1 MLDKNKP
8 KGYYTKEELRKEKAK
23 KNYQKTIASGMSV
36 PTVQKTSYSGPG
48 MTGTSF
54 IGPKRQEAKA
64 TEQPKPKATP
74 SRMVPRT
81 TKVEAKSAG
90 VKMELGSKEID
101 SPTSFRSNDLPKI
114 KKASGKT
121 DTGLKEQKRALKM
134 QKLRAKGEAAIASGN
149 QETARRLRKRYERQK
164 SKLGK

>member
-1 MLDKNKP
+1 MLDKQ
-8 KGYYTKEELRKEKAK
+8 KGYYTKEELKKEKAK

-36 PTVQKTSYSGPG
+36 PTVQKAGYSGPG

-54 IGPKRQEAKA
+54 IGPKKQEVKV
-64 TEQPKPKATP
+64 EGKPKAMDTP
-74 SRMVPRT
+74 SRMVPKT

-90 VKMELGSKEID
+90 VKMQLGSKEID
-101 SPTSFRSNDLPKI
+101 SPTSFRATDLPKI
-114 KKASGKT
+114 KTASGKT

-134 QKLRAKGEAAIASGN
+134 QKLRTKGEAAIAGGN
-149 QETARRLRKRYERQK
+149 QTTARRLRQKYERQK